1 MKGFHGESDDRK
13 TMDDQGTFRGSHT
26 YFKLDGQGTPGE
38 ASIPEGVLGVY
49 RQGLPA
55 LLAKRNGGKG

>member
-1 MKGFHGESDDRK
+1 MENRRSLRGHSGEA
-13 TMDDQGTFRGSHT
+13 HT